1 MICPNCKSYQ
11 TSCKD
16 SRLHTTY
23 RRRRYLC
30 MDCGASFS
38 TKESWHDFKKIP
50 IPQIS
55 DNYLEK
61 YLETLYNTGNWST
74 KTLYDEAIK
83 ELTDQLRYA
92 YPTPEYRVCAIAY
105 LALLQLNLN
114 KLKERLNES

>member
-1 MICPNCKSYQ
+1 MICPECKSNQ

-23 RRRRYLC
+23 RRRRYACLQ
-30 MDCGASFS
+30 CGASFS
-38 TKESWHDFKKIP
+38 TKESWHNFKTT

-61 YLETLYNTGNWST
+61 YLETMYNTGNWSLDVLLT
-74 KTLYDEAIK
+74 EAIQI
-83 ELTDQLRYA
+83 LTDQLRYA

-105 LALLQLNLN
+105 LALIQL
-114 KLKERLNES
+114 KKERLNES

>member
-1 MICPNCKSYQ
+1 MICPECKSNQ

-23 RRRRYLC
+23 RRRRYTCLQ
-30 MDCGASFS
+30 CGANFS
-38 TKESWHDFKKIP
+38 TKESWHNFKTT